1 MTSGQRLPILLVD
14 DDESILSTVRLL
26 LTEEGYPVVVA
37 ANGKE
42 ALQHIATQKPSLI
55 LLDMKMPIMDGWAF
69 AMAYRD
75 VPGPHAPIVV
85 MTAAHDARQR
95 AAEIAADDV
104 IAKPFDVNRLLDVVR
119 KYAA

>member
-75 VPGPHAPIVV
+75 FPGPHAPIVV

>member
-55 LLDMKMPIMDGWAF
+55 LLDMKMPVMDGWAF

-75 VPGPHAPIVV
+75 FPGPHAPIVV

-104 IAKPFDVNRLLDVVR
+104 IAKPFDVNRLLDIVR

>member
-26 LTEEGYPVVVA
+26 LAEEGYPAVVA
-37 ANGKE
+37 ANGRE

-55 LLDMKMPIMDGWAF
+55 LLDMKMPVMDGWAF
-69 AMAYRD
+69 AMGYRD
-75 VPGPHAPIVV
+75 FRGPHAPIVV
-85 MTAAHDARQR
+85 MPAAHDARQR

>member
-55 LLDMKMPIMDGWAF
+55 LLDMKMPVMDGWAF

-75 VPGPHAPIVV
+75 FPGPHAPIVV

>member
-1 MTSGQRLPILLVD
+1 MMSGQRLPILLVD

-55 LLDMKMPIMDGWAF
+55 LLDMKMPVMDGWAF
-69 AMAYRD
+69 AMAYREF
-75 VPGPHAPIVV
+75 PGPHAPIVV

>member
-75 VPGPHAPIVV
+75 FPGPHAPIVV

-104 IAKPFDVNRLLDVVR
+104 IAKPFDVNRLLDIVR
-119 KYAA
+119 KYGA

>member
-1 MTSGQRLPILLVD
+1 LLVD
-14 DDESILSTVRLL
+14 DDESILSTVELL

-42 ALQHIATQKPSLI
+42 ALQHVAAQRPCLI
-55 LLDMKMPIMDGWAF
+55 LLDMKMPVMDGWAF

-75 VPGPHAPIVV
+75 LPGPHAPIVV

-104 IAKPFDVNRLLDVVR
+104 ISKPFDVNRLLDVVR
-119 KYAA
+119 KYAAW